1 MRNELK
7 REAQNR
13 SHKLCL
19 CSGMCFSNF
28 HVPANYLGSSLE
40 GRFGFSI
47 SKKLPRDA
55 KDAGPHFWVSREHVK
70 VSLLRGGW

>member
-1 MRNELK
+1 MFWDVFLKLSCARKLPGELI
-7 REAQNR
+7 
-13 SHKLCL
+13 
-19 CSGMCFSNF
+19 
-28 HVPANYLGSSLE
+28 E

-55 KDAGPHFWVSREHVK
+55 KDAGPHFWVSREHMK